1 MIDVGGF
8 FCTAGR
14 VADDDD
20 NDDEDED
27 AAVCE
32 DLDFASGRVLQLRY
46 IYELTSELRTQHVIK
61 EILQGS

>member
-1 MIDVGGF
+1 MIDVDG
-8 FCTAGR
+8 FCTAGG
-14 VADDDD
+14 VADDD
-20 NDDEDED
+20 NEDED

-46 IYELTSELRTQHVIK
+46 IYELTPELRTQHVIR